1 MSFQLGGD
9 LVSVVI
15 AFLGGVLSFFSPC
28 VLPVIPV
35 YLSLISG
42 LSYEEMTAAAV
53 AAPVAPGDAPIA
65 NPAATPTADA
75 VAPMQPA
82 RWQLFRGALAFLTG
96 FGLVTVLVF
105 GSLITAAGFGGSPA
119 WITAV
124 QWVAAAVMVVFAL
137 QMFGVFRIAALFRE
151 RRLHIAENKL
161 GLLGALLI
169 GAAFAL
175 GWVPCTG
182 PILFGIL
189 SLSIGTAKI
198 GLALAYVLGL
208 AVPFLLAALFVN
220 AFLGSLRAVTRH
232 LRKIEVASGVLL
244 LAMAVLLV
252 SGKVDLIN
260 SLTARTGWGDVAY
273 NLEDWV
279 MNLFR
284 K

>member
-1 MSFQLGGD
+1 MELGGN

-15 AFLGGVLSFFSPC
+15 AFLGGLVSFFSPC

-42 LSYEEMTAAAV
+42 LSFEEMTQT
-53 AAPVAPGDAPIA
+53 DATSDGETSPKK
-65 NPAATPTADA
+65 
-75 VAPMQPA
+75 PA
-82 RWQLFRGALAFLTG
+82 RWKLFSGALAFLTG

-105 GSLITAAGFGGSPA
+105 GSLITAAGFGGSPL
-119 WITAV
+119 WITVV
-124 QWVAAAVMVVFAL
+124 QWIAAAVMVVFAL
-137 QMFGVFRIAALFRE
+137 QMFGVFRITALFKE
-151 RRLHIAENKL
+151 RRLHVGENKL

-198 GLALAYVLGL
+198 GLALAYVLGM
-208 AVPFLLAALFVN
+208 AVPFLLAALFVT
-220 AFLGSLRAVTRH
+220 AFLGSMRKVTRH
-232 LRKIEVASGVLL
+232 MRKIEIASGILL
-244 LAMAVLLV
+244 LAMAALLV
-252 SGKVDLIN
+252 FGKVDLIN
-260 SLTARTGWGDVAY
+260 SLATRTGWADFAY
-273 NLEDWV
+273 NLEEWV
-279 MNLFR
+279 TNLFR